1 MSTLAFAEF
10 TTKREEAA
18 PGSSSSQNP
27 PGVSTF
33 VDALAALVPAE
44 VLTLHA
50 IILSVTTKVDNA
62 TTTITDAVTLHRYQH
77 RTLRRA
83 PLSQV
88 GQIRLPARVHPAAR
102 LRRLDDA
109 AKIDGF

>member
-18 PGSSSSQNP
+18 PGSRSSQNP

-50 IILSVTTKVDNA
+50 IILSVTTKADNA
-62 TTTITDAVTLHRYQH
+62 TTTITDPVTLQWAFAGLIVVSIVLYVVPRF
-77 RTLRRA
+77 RKWD
-83 PLSQV
+83 S
-88 GQIRLPARVHPAAR
+88 
-102 LRRLDDA
+102 LD
-109 AKIDGF
+109 